1 MGKCTARPYSLFA
14 SWLVEPEWE
23 HPHYAH
29 SLHLIS
35 FPICSEAH
43 ESIWNRNYLKE
54 KKKKKKKREEKS
66 NSSHFCTAI
75 KNNSGKIKLRKM
87 RAS

>member
-54 KKKKKKKREEKS
+54 KKKKRGKKSPTVLIFAQPLKIILERLNLEK
-66 NSSHFCTAI
+66 
-75 KNNSGKIKLRKM
+75 
-87 RAS
+87 

>member
-1 MGKCTARPYSLFA
+1 MPTACISSLFPFA
-14 SWLVEPEWE
+14 QKHTSPFGIEITL
-23 HPHYAH
+23 
-29 SLHLIS
+29 
-35 FPICSEAH
+35 
-43 ESIWNRNYLKE
+43 RR
-54 KKKKKKKREEKS
+54 KKKKKREEKS